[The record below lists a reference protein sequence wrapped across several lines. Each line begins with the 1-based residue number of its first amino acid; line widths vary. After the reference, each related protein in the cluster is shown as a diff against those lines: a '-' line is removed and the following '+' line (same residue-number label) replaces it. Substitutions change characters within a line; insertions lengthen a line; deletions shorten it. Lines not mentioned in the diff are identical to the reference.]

1 MSCFSMGFV
10 EQDLIDLDLRSKEKA
25 IQVNSKRYTMLSS
38 GHTRPYNDIDDYN
51 QPYKSMKDQTNKK
64 RLNALSFYNFVNF
77 DSIIFSWR

>member
-10 EQDLIDLDLRSKEKA
+10 EQDLINLDLRSKEKA

-51 QPYKSMKDQTNKK
+51 QPYKSMKGCKRPDQQKDIK
-64 RLNALSFYNFVNF
+64 CPVVLQFCKF
-77 DSIIFSWR
+77 